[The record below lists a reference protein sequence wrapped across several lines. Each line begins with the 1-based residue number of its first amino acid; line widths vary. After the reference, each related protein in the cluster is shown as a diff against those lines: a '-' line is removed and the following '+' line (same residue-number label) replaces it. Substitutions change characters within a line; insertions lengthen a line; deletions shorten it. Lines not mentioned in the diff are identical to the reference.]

1 MNQTEL
7 KTPAEIKIIIADDH
21 PLVRQ
26 GLRQAIELES
36 NFRVIAE
43 AGDGQTALDLIEKH
57 EPHIVV
63 LDVDMPALDGFGV
76 AYEIKRR
83 CLNIKIVFLTFHGE
97 EEYLNEAL
105 ETGAKG
111 YLLKD
116 NAITDVISCL
126 KAVVSGQ
133 SYISPTL
140 SMYLI
145 NRARNAP
152 NGSALDQL
160 SPTERHIL
168 KLLAEYKTSK
178 EIAREIGI
186 SPHTVSTHRA
196 NIALKL
202 DLRGSHTLMKFAL
215 ERKADL

>member
-1 MNQTEL
+1 MNQDG
-7 KTPAEIKIIIADDH
+7 IKFILADDH

-26 GLRQAIELES
+26 GLRQAIETETA
-36 NFRVIAE
+36 FRVIAE
-43 AGDGQTALDLIEKH
+43 AGDGQTALDLIDVH
-57 EPHIVV
+57 QPHVVV
-63 LDVDMPALDGFGV
+63 LDVDMPSLDGFGV
-76 AYEIKRR
+76 AHEINRR
-83 CLNIKIVFLTFHGE
+83 NLNIIVVFLTFHGE

-116 NAITDVISCL
+116 NAVADVIACL
-126 KAVVSGQ
+126 KTVVAGGI
-133 SYISPTL
+133 YIAPAL
-140 SMYLI
+140 SIHLV
-145 NRARNAP
+145 NRVRSAP
-152 NGSALDQL
+152 RVSTLDQL
-160 SPTERHIL
+160 SPTEKQIL

-178 EIAREIGI
+178 EIAKEIGI

-202 DLRGSHTLMKFAL
+202 DLRGSHALMKFAL

>member
-1 MNQTEL
+1 MDPNKL
-7 KTPAEIKIIIADDH
+7 KSLAEIKIILADDH

-26 GLRQAIELES
+26 GLRQAIEMET
-36 NFRVIAE
+36 NFRVVAE
-43 AGDGQTALDLIEKH
+43 AGDGQTALDLIEAH
-57 EPHIVV
+57 QPHIVV

-76 AYEIKRR
+76 AHEIKRR
-83 CLNIKIVFLTFHGE
+83 ALDVGVVFLTFHGE

-105 ETGAKG
+105 AAGAKG

-116 NAITDVISCL
+116 NAVTDVITCL
-126 KAVVSGQ
+126 KSVVAGQ
-133 SYISPTL
+133 TYISPTL
-140 SMYLI
+140 SIYLV

-152 NGSALDQL
+152 AGSTLDQL
-160 SPTERHIL
+160 SPTERQVL

-178 EIAREIGI
+178 EIAAELGI
-186 SPHTVSTHRA
+186 SPHTISTHRA

-202 DLRGSHTLMKFAL
+202 DLRGSHALMKFAL

>member
-1 MNQTEL
+1 MDLNERAT
-7 KTPAEIKIIIADDH
+7 TAEIKIIIADDH
-21 PLVRQ
+21 PLVRS

-36 NFRVIAE
+36 SFRVAAE
-43 AGDGQTALDLIEKH
+43 AGDGQTALDLIEIH
-57 EPHIVV
+57 QPQIVI

-76 AYEIKRR
+76 AHEIKRR
-83 CLNIKIVFLTFHGE
+83 ALNIIVVFLTFHSE

-116 NAITDVISCL
+116 NAVTDVIACL
-126 KAVVSGQ
+126 KAVVAGGT
-133 SYISPTL
+133 YISPTL
-140 SMYLI
+140 SGFLI
-145 NRARNAP
+145 NRVRTAP
-152 NGSALDQL
+152 IVSTLNQL
-160 SPTERHIL
+160 SPTERHVL
-168 KLLAEYKTSK
+168 KLLSEYKTSK

-202 DLRGSHTLMKFAL
+202 DLRGSHALMKFAL

>member
-1 MNQTEL
+1 MNQNEIESV
-7 KTPAEIKIIIADDH
+7 AEIKIIIADDH

-26 GLRQAIELES
+26 GLRQAIEIET
-36 NFRVIAE
+36 NFRVVAE
-43 AGDGQTALDLIEKH
+43 AGDGLSALDLIETH
-57 EPHIVV
+57 QPRIVV

-76 AYEIKRR
+76 AHEIKRR
-83 CLNIKIVFLTFHGE
+83 ELNIPVVFLTFHGE

-105 ETGAKG
+105 EAGAKG

-116 NAITDVISCL
+116 NAITDVIACL
-126 KAVVSGQ
+126 KAVIAGQ
-133 SYISPTL
+133 TYISPTL
-140 SMYLI
+140 SSYLI
-145 NRARNAP
+145 KRAKTSSP
-152 NGSALDQL
+152 VSSFDQL
-160 SPTERHIL
+160 SPTERQIL

-196 NIALKL
+196 NISLKL
-202 DLRGSHTLMKFAL
+202 DLHGSHALMKFAL